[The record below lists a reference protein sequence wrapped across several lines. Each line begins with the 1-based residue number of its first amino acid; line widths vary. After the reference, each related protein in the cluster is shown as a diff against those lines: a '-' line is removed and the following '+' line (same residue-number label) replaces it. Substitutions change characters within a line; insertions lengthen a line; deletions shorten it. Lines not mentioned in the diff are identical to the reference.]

1 MSKPPIRPSEIVAE
15 AEKEPFVVDSVTTK
29 ERKRNATPPFITS
42 KLQQEAARKFG
53 FTVKRTMSVAQKLY
67 EGIEVG
73 SEGLV
78 GLITYMRT
86 DSTRVSDAA
95 LADVRGFIGGSYGEN
110 YLPEKPNFFRSK
122 KGAQDAHEAIRPTDV
137 NRTPESLAHKLDA
150 DSLKLYKLDLAAVC
164 GVADGTGGI

>member
-1 MSKPPIRPSEIVAE
+1 MCIRDSIKTQEDATSIVDE
-15 AEKEPFVVDSVTTK
+15 AGKQDFIVESVTTK

-53 FTVKRTMSVAQKLY
+53 FSVKKTMSVAQRLY
-67 EGIEVG
+67 EGIELG
-73 SEGLV
+73 SEGAV

-95 LADVRGFIGGSYGEN
+95 LNDVRGFIGGTFGAN
-110 YLPEKPNFFRSK
+110 YLPEKPNSYRSK

-137 NRTPESLAHKLDA
+137 NRTPE
-150 DSLKLYKLDLAAVC
+150 
-164 GVADGTGGI
+164 